1 MSRLVPEASL
11 PPPTLQGEILSGIYP
26 LFTAGCGHWTVAL
39 YSLQGVERKDCGEQ
53 KLQQLRLRLL
63 PIFPLQGEDRL
74 S

>member
-26 LFTAGCGHWTVAL
+26 LFTVWTVAL